1 MKSGMVYG
9 YVGLVESM
17 VLRMQKEI
25 GANIKVVATGGF
37 ASLIARETK
46 VIDEVNTDLT
56 LIGLRFIYEM
66 NRE

>member
-1 MKSGMVYG
+1 
-9 YVGLVESM
+9 
-17 VLRMQKEI
+17 
-25 GANIKVVATGGF
+25 
-37 ASLIARETK
+37 LIARETK